1 MATSL
6 QYYDAATDSWLP
18 VVSQVELCNQTLG
31 KGDLTADAWGV
42 QKVSLPYSLFSGMFT
57 FDIPQTKWMMYHNGT
72 QVYTSTNIISENSEG
87 VLRTTEANH
96 TLRIESRTCPRYQA
110 NRGHLFSTALWCPS
124 KTAAGTR
131 EWGVGTTENGV
142 EFRLKADGKLYAVL
156 RSGGVQKYEQEI
168 DTSKVAGFDVEKG
181 NVYDIQYQWRGVG
194 NYKFFINLTHVHTFD
209 HLGTLTALSMENP
222 ALPARIAATRTTE
235 DVEVHVGC
243 VDITSENGKSDQLEY
258 GSAFATNVS
267 TGTNTPILV
276 IRQPLLIGSETNT
289 RDLTLARISLNCSK
303 KATFKVWTTR
313 DATAFTGGT
322 FVSIN
327 QGSYVECDSPDTK
340 AGAVRVTAVNTTK
353 LRFVTAANVEAA
365 VPRDIDNP
373 WPAGIVFPI
382 VRGDYVVVTC
392 TASTA
397 VSDAVIEFGEHI

>member
-1 MATSL
+1 
-6 QYYDAATDSWLP
+6 
-18 VVSQVELCNQTLG
+18 
-31 KGDLTADAWGV
+31 
-42 QKVSLPYSLFSGMFT
+42 
-57 FDIPQTKWMMYHNGT
+57 
-72 QVYTSTNIISENSEG
+72 
-87 VLRTTEANH
+87 
-96 TLRIESRTCPRYQA
+96 
-110 NRGHLFSTALWCPS
+110 LFSTALWCPS

-168 DTSKVAGFDVEKG
+168 DTSKVTGFDVEKG

-353 LRFVTAANVEAA
+353 LRFVTAANVEAT

-382 VRGDYVVVTC
+382 VRGDYVVITC

>member
-1 MATSL
+1 
-6 QYYDAATDSWLP
+6 
-18 VVSQVELCNQTLG
+18 
-31 KGDLTADAWGV
+31 
-42 QKVSLPYSLFSGMFT
+42 
-57 FDIPQTKWMMYHNGT
+57 
-72 QVYTSTNIISENSEG
+72 
-87 VLRTTEANH
+87 
-96 TLRIESRTCPRYQA
+96 
-110 NRGHLFSTALWCPS
+110 
-124 KTAAGTR
+124 
-131 EWGVGTTENGV
+131 
-142 EFRLKADGKLYAVL
+142 
-156 RSGGVQKYEQEI
+156 
-168 DTSKVAGFDVEKG
+168 
-181 NVYDIQYQWRGVG
+181 
-194 NYKFFINLTHVHTFD
+194 
-209 HLGTLTALSMENP
+209 MENP
-222 ALPARIAATRTTE
+222 ALPARITATRTSA
-235 DVEVHVGC
+235 DVEVHIGC

-322 FVSIN
+322 FASIN

-340 AGAVRVTAVNTTK
+340 AGAVRVTAVNTAK
-353 LRFVTAANVEAA
+353 LRFVTAANVEAT
-365 VPRDIDNP
+365 VPREIDNP

-382 VRGDYVVVTC
+382 VRGDYVVITC

>member
-1 MATSL
+1 MSFVPSVTSL
-6 QYYDAATDSWLP
+6 GT
-18 VVSQVELCNQTLG
+18 
-31 KGDLTADAWGV
+31 GDLTNDAWGI

-87 VLRTTEANH
+87 VLRTTSTNH

-110 NRGHLFSTALWCPS
+110 NRGHLFSTALWCPN

-131 EWGVGTTENGV
+131 EWGVGTVENGV

-168 DTSKVAGFDVEKG
+168 DTSKVPGFDVQKG

-194 NYKFFINLTHVHTFD
+194 NYAFFINLKLVHEFD

-222 ALPARIAATRTTE
+222 ALPARITATRTSA
-235 DVEVHVGC
+235 DVEVHLGC

-258 GSAFATNVS
+258 GSAFAANVAA
-267 TGTNTPILV
+267 GTDTPILV
-276 IRQPLLIGSETNT
+276 IRQPLLINSETNT
-289 RDLTLARISLNCSK
+289 RDLTLARISVNCSK
-303 KATFKVWTTR
+303 KAVFKVWTTR

-322 FVSIN
+322 FASIN
-327 QGSYVECDSPDTK
+327 QGSFVECDSPDTK
-340 AGAVRVTAVNTTK
+340 AGAVRVTAVDTAK
-353 LRFVTAANVEAA
+353 LRFVTAANVEA
-365 VPRDIDNP
+365 VTPRSIDNP

-382 VRGDYVVVTC
+382 VRGDYVVITC

-397 VSDAVIEFGEHI
+397 ISDAVIEFGEHI